1 MCVCGLHMT
10 APTDTDVFKG
20 KACLWMLTVKYCR
33 VTFWHKI
40 SAEYQVTLK
49 CKMLYQILKSTEG
62 RRERFP
68 TAMFTSLE
76 LDHVGQA
83 EMIVH
88 GNGGIKGETSG
99 ESLGTAHS
107 HKTIL
112 LLSLV
117 LSLVMPFVTAACRQ
131 CDISWWLPGC
141 LLHITA
147 R

>member
-1 MCVCGLHMT
+1 MGGLHMT
-10 APTDTDVFKG
+10 APTDMDVFKG

-112 LLSLV
+112 FAQPCPLSCDAFCHCSMQTMRHILV
-117 LSLVMPFVTAACRQ
+117 AARMFAPHYC
-131 CDISWWLPGC
+131 
-141 LLHITA
+141 
-147 R
+147 